1 MINQSKIYR
10 YGGQRTLEAL
20 SKFASSPEVYATEA
34 TEAMDVPPP
43 PSGLKHAWAQVERLI
58 QSKFVTDHP
67 IIVALCFSG
76 SMFLL
81 MAISAYALFLCTN
94 VSDADAEAELRRQLK
109 VEKNKQSGAPAEERT
124 EGKASDDV
132 SESKKEK

>member
-1 MINQSKIYR
+1 MR
-10 YGGQRTLEAL
+10 YSCARKETIRFLTWDFVSNEVPSWSTGSSTRNGTLVDE
-20 SKFASSPEVYATEA
+20 SRSRI
-34 TEAMDVPPP
+34 D
-43 PSGLKHAWAQVERLI
+43 RC
-58 QSKFVTDHP
+58 
-67 IIVALCFSG
+67 LCVR
-76 SMFLL
+76 
-81 MAISAYALFLCTN
+81 N